1 MNLTL
6 NAEHIRAVAPSNPDP
21 EAVVRALV
29 PVVARYEI
37 DRTPE
42 RLGMFLAQWAHES
55 NFICQAENLNYSA
68 QRLAEVWPNRYA
80 ANPKAARKVPNAL
93 AQRLAAAGPQAIAS
107 NCYAN
112 RMGNGP
118 EASGDGWAYRG
129 RGWPQLTGRD
139 AYRTYGRLIG
149 QDLEA
154 QPNLMLQADTS
165 AAVCG
170 AYWHTRGLNRHADKG
185 DMIAVTQGINGGQN
199 GIDDRLARY
208 RKVIP
213 LLREQAEALKAQ
225 EPIVYPPTA
234 PVRRLIVNGQEI
246 DPATAVIE
254 GDTIRL
260 PSGTHRIVRLTT
272 HVATR

>member
-21 EAVVRALV
+21 DAVVRALA

-37 DRTPE
+37 DHTPE

-55 NFICQAENLNYSA
+55 NFICQSENLNYSA
-68 QRLAEVWPNRYA
+68 ARLCQVWPKRFPNQSTAQPYA
-80 ANPKAARKVPNAL
+80 NNPQAL
-93 AQRLAAAGPQAIAS
+93 ANKVYNG
-107 NCYAN
+107 
-112 RMGNGP
+112 RMGNRLG
-118 EASGDGWAYRG
+118 SNDGWTYRG

-139 AYRTYGRLIG
+139 GYRTYGKLIG
-149 QDLEA
+149 QPLEE
-154 QPNLMLQADTS
+154 QPNLMLQAEVS

-185 DMIAVTQGINGGQN
+185 DMIAVTRGINGGEN
-199 GIDDRLARY
+199 GLDDRLTRY